1 MKRVLIVDDDVQSV
15 DILKNILE
23 SNGFDV
29 VFSYDVEKTHSL
41 ALECQPDLIVLD
53 ISFAGCDVN
62 VSDGIEM
69 SRILKSDDVL
79 KVIPILIVSGI
90 RIITKNEKD
99 FFPDDEWMPVDAFLD
114 KPVVPNVFL
123 KMVNDLIGGKIR

>member
-1 MKRVLIVDDDVQSV
+1 M
-15 DILKNILE
+15 
-23 SNGFDV
+23 
-29 VFSYDVEKTHSL
+29 
-41 ALECQPDLIVLD
+41 
-53 ISFAGCDVN
+53 
-62 VSDGIEM
+62 SDGIEM